1 MGREQLTQVVDQA
14 LERFRGRDLVTS
26 VEVTDVLLDL
36 RLLLL
41 DDGALTDETLADE
54 ALHELLEE
62 PTPTAAG

>member
-41 DDGALTDETLADE
+41 DSEALSDDTIVDE

-62 PTPTAAG
+62 PAPTAG

>member
-41 DDGALTDETLADE
+41 DDEALTDETLADE

>member
-41 DDGALTDETLADE
+41 DDEALTDETIADE